1 MYKIVLPNFEGPFDL
16 LLYFIK
22 RDELNIY
29 DIPISKITSEFLNY
43 IKLMTLFDIELA
55 GEFVLMAANLIYIKT
70 QMLLPR
76 QKNEDGTF
84 DEDPRKQLVQ
94 NILEYMQF
102 KESAKELSIQA
113 NINKFAFCRE
123 NFTAEFAQMNMNV
136 AFKNA
141 TLYDLLKAFGT
152 ALNRTTSKQDVHI
165 IEMFNVTV
173 EEKLEEIQT
182 KLLKIKRF
190 LFSEFVQNQSRQ
202 HIIVSFLAILELI
215 KAGKIFISQED
226 NFSEIIISEMPKN
239 EVFA

>member
-29 DIPISKITSEFLNY
+29 DIPISKITSEFFNY

-123 NFTAEFAQMNMNV
+123 NFTAEFAQMNMNI

-152 ALNRTTSKQDVHI
+152 ALNRTTIKQNVHI

-190 LFSEFVQNQSRQ
+190 SFSEFVQNQSRQ

-215 KAGKIFISQED
+215 KAEKIFISQEN

-239 EVFA
+239 EDFA